1 MEVAQ
6 SIHIADT
13 FEKYGPVRN
22 GGVKPVDEL
31 LTNESP
37 RASVEKMWESLARIG
52 PAGLLKRGVQR
63 DSYLAMQGITFTLSG
78 QERPLPID
86 LIPRVIEAAE
96 WRLVEAGLRQRILAL
111 EAFLDDVYG
120 AQQILNE
127 GIVPRALV
135 TSSEHF
141 HRSAHGFSPP
151 NGVRVHVAGIDIVRD
166 QEGILRVLE
175 DNLRCPSGVSYV
187 MENRRT
193 LAHVVP
199 EIFSDYAVRS
209 VQEYPEQL
217 LKSLLA
223 TAPEGVRDP
232 TVVVLTPGVH
242 NSAHFEHAF
251 LARRMGVELVEG
263 RDLFC
268 KGNRLFMRT
277 TMGAAPVHVV
287 YRRIDDDYIDP
298 VHFRPDSV
306 LGIPGILN
314 AARAGNVA
322 IANAVGNGV
331 ADDKALY
338 PYVPKIIEYYL
349 DERPILPNVE
359 TYDLQDTDSLA
370 HVVDNMDNMVV
381 KPVAGSGGYGIVI
394 GPKAT
399 KEELANAT
407 KLITSDPRGW
417 VAQPVINLST
427 CPTVLTDGTLAS
439 RHVDL
444 RPFAVNTGSEIWV
457 LPGGLTRVALVEG
470 SLVVNSSQG
479 GGSKDTWVLADRK
492 EEGDS
497 TNPISRPAA
506 ADLVLSESPGPR
518 ETGPNALPDL
528 RMRQQEEQQQQE
540 ESRC

>member
-1 MEVAQ
+1 M
-6 SIHIADT
+6 
-13 FEKYGPVRN
+13 
-22 GGVKPVDEL
+22 PVDEL
-31 LTNESP
+31 LVDGSP
-37 RASVEKMWESLARIG
+37 RESVNRMWESLSRLG
-52 PAGLLKRGVQR
+52 PTELLQRGQQR

-96 WRLVEAGLRQRILAL
+96 WRWVEAGLRQRIVAL

-120 AQQILNE
+120 AQQIIDD
-127 GIVPRALV
+127 GVVPRALV
-135 TSSEHF
+135 TSSEHY
-141 HRSAHGFSPP
+141 HRCAHGFMPP

-166 QEGILRVLE
+166 QNGILRVLE

-199 EIFSDYAVRS
+199 EIFSEYAIRS

-217 LKSLLA
+217 LRSLIA

-232 TVVVLTPGVH
+232 TIVVLTPGVH

-268 KGNRLFMRT
+268 KNNRLYMRT
-277 TMGAAPVHVV
+277 TSGAAPVHVV
-287 YRRIDDDYIDP
+287 YRRIDDDFIDP
-298 VHFRPDSV
+298 VHFRADSI
-306 LGIPGILN
+306 LGVPGILN

-322 IANAVGNGV
+322 IANAIGNGV

-338 PYVPKIIEYYL
+338 PYVPKIIQYYL
-349 DERPILPNVE
+349 DEKPILPNVE
-359 TYDLQDTDSLA
+359 TYDLQDNDALDF
-370 HVVDNMDNMVV
+370 VVSNIAEMVV

-394 GPKAT
+394 GPRASSKELENT
-399 KEELANAT
+399 K

-427 CPTVLTDGTLAS
+427 CPTVTADGTISS

-444 RPFAVNTGSEIWV
+444 RPFAVNTGDDIWV

-479 GGSKDTWVLADRK
+479 GGSKDTWVLAEPRD
-492 EEGDS
+492 EVDATG
-497 TNPISRPAA
+497 PISRPSLTEM
-506 ADLVLSESPGPR
+506 DVSEAPGPR
-518 ETGPNALPDL
+518 ETGPHALPDL
-528 RMRQQEEQQQQE
+528 RMRQQEEQQQQGD
-540 ESRC
+540 SPC